1 MVSSLCSMTV
11 QRMTSCFIGCL
22 AVVPLCLMMAVTPAW
37 AADDMC
43 HRLIVSGNPDY
54 PPYLW
59 PNPDNP
65 AELIG
70 ANAEFIIQ
78 VGREIGVEISVV
90 NEGPWGRVQEEMRRG
105 NLDLIAGAFFTP
117 QRTLYMDYLKPAFQ
131 GTRTRIWTRKNFP
144 RQISSWQELIG
155 LEGVT
160 VINNSF
166 GAKFDSFAK
175 EKLTLRES
183 PTLAQSLRLVEL
195 GRADY
200 LVYEDFPA
208 AAFIAK
214 NDMSQIVANPVDISA
229 EDLFVTMSRTSP
241 CNTETLRVKLSAA
254 IRKLVDD
261 GLMKKLLAS
270 NIEQWGRFTN

>member
-1 MVSSLCSMTV
+1 
-11 QRMTSCFIGCL
+11 
-22 AVVPLCLMMAVTPAW
+22 
-37 AADDMC
+37 
-43 HRLIVSGNPDY
+43 
-54 PPYLW
+54 
-59 PNPDNP
+59 
-65 AELIG
+65 
-70 ANAEFIIQ
+70 
-78 VGREIGVEISVV
+78 
-90 NEGPWGRVQEEMRRG
+90 
-105 NLDLIAGAFFTP
+105 
-117 QRTLYMDYLKPAFQ
+117 
-131 GTRTRIWTRKNFP
+131 
-144 RQISSWQELIG
+144 
-155 LEGVT
+155 
-160 VINNSF
+160 
-166 GAKFDSFAK
+166 
-175 EKLTLRES
+175 
-183 PTLAQSLRLVEL
+183 VEL